1 MTRQEEKQQLRAI
14 VRRLEAALAP
24 EYKAKSARSIAHRLL
39 AMPEYQEAQTV
50 FCFVGTD
57 REIDTR
63 PILENALAAGKTLC
77 VPLCTEPG
85 RMESRQITDLN
96 QLVPGHYGLLEPTA
110 DTPVIPVDAIDFA
123 VLPCVT
129 CNYLGQRLGHGGGYY
144 DRFLS
149 QYRGGTVLLCRELL
163 IRQEIPVE
171 PHDYPVP
178 RALTER
184 GKAPMAAGV
193 DISKIAADQAAKAH
207 KGIQFA
213 VGSVFHLPVLE
224 ASCDLAMNLFAP
236 LCAGEILRVLK
247 PGGVFL
253 LGVPDRRHLWQLK
266 QAVYREPYENE
277 LKEPELPGFSLLE
290 DYPVKDWLLLDNNED
305 IQNLFQMTPYYY
317 KTSRQDQERA
327 ERLETL
333 KTQVEFR
340 VFVYRKQ
347 GA

>member
-1 MTRQEEKQQLRAI
+1 MTRQQEKQQLRAI

-63 PILENALAAGKTLC
+63 PILEDALAAGKTLC

-96 QLVPGHYGLLEPTA
+96 QLVPGRYGLLEPTA

-178 RALTER
+178 WVLTER
-184 GKAPMAAGV
+184 GLYE
-193 DISKIAADQAAKAH
+193 D
-207 KGIQFA
+207 GI
-213 VGSVFHLPVLE
+213 P
-224 ASCDLAMNLFAP
+224 AP
-236 LCAGEILRVLK
+236 LG
-247 PGGVFL
+247 
-253 LGVPDRRHLWQLK
+253 
-266 QAVYREPYENE
+266 
-277 LKEPELPGFSLLE
+277 
-290 DYPVKDWLLLDNNED
+290 
-305 IQNLFQMTPYYY
+305 
-317 KTSRQDQERA
+317 
-327 ERLETL
+327 
-333 KTQVEFR
+333 
-340 VFVYRKQ
+340 
-347 GA
+347 